1 MQIFKYLKNIK
12 SFSVIVLPD
21 DTSYAAKSRKLK
33 LLNTIIILVLYSI
46 VCSIIGYYILQL
58 TGIGHIILPGQTKMS
73 KEDTEKIE
81 TLNEKI
87 IFLAKELQSLKSTN
101 ERLKYALILG
111 DSSIT
116 DSIFMFDTTKKSK
129 IPSIDGN
136 IVAVFLNLFES
147 LDIFKPDDIIFI
159 KPIDGFISRKFAP
172 EKGHQGIDIVVKEG
186 TSVFASAGGFV
197 IFADYTIDFGYTI
210 ILGHSE
216 GYITIYKHCS
226 SLLKN
231 QRELVLQGELIALS
245 GNSGYQSTG
254 PHLHFEIW
262 KDGVAIN
269 PESILINY

>member
-1 MQIFKYLKNIK
+1 MNIFKYIKNIK
-12 SFSVIVLPD
+12 SFSVIFIPD
-21 DTSYAAKSRKLK
+21 DTSYAAKSRKIK
-33 LLNTIIILVLYSI
+33 LSKTIVILLLYTIVSAIIS
-46 VCSIIGYYILQL
+46 YYVIQL
-58 TGIGHIILPGQTKMS
+58 TGIGYIILPGQSEMT

-81 TLNEKI
+81 SLNEKI
-87 IFLAKELQSLKSTN
+87 IFLAKELQSLKSSN

-116 DSIFMFDTTKKSK
+116 DSIFMVDTTNKSK
-129 IPSIDGN
+129 MPPVGGN
-136 IVAVFLNLFES
+136 ILGVFLNLLES
-147 LDIFKPDDIIFI
+147 LEIFKPGDIIFI
-159 KPIDGFISRKFAP
+159 RPINGFISRKFAP
-172 EKGHQGIDIVVKEG
+172 EKGHHGIDIVVKGG

-210 ILGHSE
+210 ILGHSD
-216 GYITIYKHCS
+216 GYITVYKHCS
-226 SLLKN
+226 SLLKK

-269 PESILINY
+269 PETILIHY